1 MAGRVYHFRTVG
13 LVLILLSVG
22 FMRRGPKM
30 YFPPPRLGT
39 GFGLSSE
46 HERESKED
54 PHSGGGYGKSGD
66 QNDDD
71 DRRKGVVIKLA
82 PAQEIDDPLDS
93 AASAV
98 TIERQRL
105 RPPVPEEPKSNVF
118 DYHNSSMINFVLLTY
133 VSSSLS
139 SVFIFVLNP
148 FPERAILT
156 DSTPRHSLCTCG
168 KSSSIRSS
176 YP

>member
-1 MAGRVYHFRTVG
+1 MAGRVYHLRTLG
-13 LVLILLSVG
+13 LILILLSVG
-22 FMRRGPKM
+22 CMRRGPKM

-46 HERESKED
+46 YKRESKED
-54 PHSGGGYGKSGD
+54 LHGSGGCGGSGD

-71 DRRKGVVIKLA
+71 DRRKGVVIKLT
-82 PAQEIDDPLDS
+82 PAQEIDDPLAS
-93 AASAV
+93 AASSI

-105 RPPVPEEPKSNVF
+105 RPQVPDEPKPNVF

-139 SVFIFVLNP
+139 SVFIFV
-148 FPERAILT
+148 
-156 DSTPRHSLCTCG
+156 
-168 KSSSIRSS
+168 
-176 YP
+176 